1 MPANKFVLKHRQ
13 IEVDY
18 TLGITPGLVALTYK
32 DGPEV
37 KTFKTTEVTTNQTAL
52 GTLVSVPLLKTID
65 TGGQMFGFFLPQI
78 EVPSGQTATF
88 FTVGVYE
95 KFSGPDSVPQVPP
108 SWTCIELEGT
118 AQTVPVPL

>member
-52 GTLVSVPLLKTID
+52 GTLVSVPLLKTVD
-65 TGGQMFGFFLPQI
+65 TGGQTFGFFLPQI